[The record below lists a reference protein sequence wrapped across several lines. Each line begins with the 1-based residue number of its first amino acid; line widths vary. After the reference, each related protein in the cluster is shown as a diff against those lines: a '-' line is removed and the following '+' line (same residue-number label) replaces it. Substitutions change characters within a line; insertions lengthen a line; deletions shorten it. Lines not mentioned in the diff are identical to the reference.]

1 VGAVSDDSDDDD
13 LALPEADP
21 APRVTPGFAS
31 WAERRHGG
39 PPPYEESDEQAD
51 ARRRVR
57 GEADAELYERRRK
70 RIARIAVR
78 RVAAEERAVKARLD
92 QRWRGAP

>member
-1 VGAVSDDSDDDD
+1 MSDDADDDDHD
-13 LALPEADP
+13 LALPEPDP
-21 APRVTPGFAS
+21 APSVRPGLAS

-57 GEADAELYERRRK
+57 GEADADFYERRRK

-78 RVAAEERAVKARLD
+78 REAAEKRATERRLAD
-92 QRWRGAP
+92 RWRVAP